1 MKHLRLAALALGLA
15 LLLTACG
22 GEDAAAPAA
31 AAPASSAPATEE
43 SAATAED
50 AVSAGLQE
58 LSDDLQGLSDHL
70 QTAEDV
76 LSLLKEDHFW
86 MACAGS
92 DLYSLH
98 LNRDGLTLTC
108 YTAQN
113 GPVETQ
119 TVTGTFALDAD
130 GLRVTDA
137 EGQTLLDFDWTMAA
151 EADALQRLDL
161 EAVVAAADLP
171 AGEAL
176 SFYETEV
183 ADADEADAM
192 ARSYLENRQAPDPA
206 QDDLTTLLAGYRG
219 VSIVDACILNGLD
232 PSLENR
238 AVYAE
243 AFGIENYRGT
253 AEQNLQLLT
262 SMGGIIA

>member
-113 GPVETQ
+113 GPVETHP
-119 TVTGTFALDAD
+119 
-130 GLRVTDA
+130 
-137 EGQTLLDFDWTMAA
+137 E
-151 EADALQRLDL
+151 
-161 EAVVAAADLP
+161 
-171 AGEAL
+171 
-176 SFYETEV
+176 
-183 ADADEADAM
+183 
-192 ARSYLENRQAPDPA
+192 
-206 QDDLTTLLAGYRG
+206 
-219 VSIVDACILNGLD
+219 
-232 PSLENR
+232 
-238 AVYAE
+238 
-243 AFGIENYRGT
+243 RGT
-253 AEQNLQLLT
+253 
-262 SMGGIIA
+262 